1 MRKFALLG
9 GLAATMIVFGAS
21 AAEAQ
26 RESVFKPRKP
36 SSGASDPTQLSIDV
50 SQYSPEAQ
58 MAKMLRNTEVLVQ
71 QNQQLMQE
79 MSAAQQKIDELEGR
93 LRAISNS
100 LNTGTGET
108 MGSMVNKIKL
118 KVGVPY

>member
-26 RESVFKPRKP
+26 RDSVFKSRK
-36 SSGASDPTQLSIDV
+36 SSTIDQSQMSIDV
-50 SQYSPEAQ
+50 SQFDPNVQIGEILRTT
-58 MAKMLRNTEVLVQ
+58 KMLAQ

-79 MSAAQQKIDELEGR
+79 MSAAQQKIDELQGR
-93 LRAISNS
+93 LKAISNS
-100 LNTGTGET
+100 LNPGTGET
-108 MGSMVNKIKL
+108 IGSMVNKIKL